1 MTTRGFLFFA
11 VIWLMSLALA
21 ATVAGADGT
30 FKVKVPAGQWKAVKA
45 ANQPK
50 GAIVTVEAKSNG
62 AVAVAFVDSGEYGH
76 FPAVT
81 RPLFQGR
88 VDQHLSFSVTIPSA
102 GDYYVVLD
110 NRTAEE
116 PRAVTVT
123 VRRARGDQARATE
136 DSIEAFQRKLDE
148 FQRNLNQVFVFNP
161 VPLRIKECGAPK
173 AFTTSSA
180 IVLCRE
186 YTSMLRETLGDRT
199 KAADAI
205 LFTLF
210 HEFGHVLLAQW
221 KYPAYD
227 NEEVAD
233 EFATAAMV
241 LLGQK
246 DRVRAKAEYFA
257 AKPSSAEAIAK
268 AFQDDRHPLS
278 AQRARNIL
286 RWADDPSLVRKWQT
300 LFVPHLQTPA
310 LQQFLQQSAPL
321 MERGLMAQELAS
333 RR

>member
-1 MTTRGFLFFA
+1 MA
-11 VIWLMSLALA
+11 VLALA
-21 ATVAGADGT
+21 GAPAVAEGT
-30 FKVKVPAGQWKAVKA
+30 FKVKVPAGTWKAIKVP
-45 ANQPK
+45 NQPK
-50 GAIVTVEAKSNG
+50 GASITVDAKSNG
-62 AVAVAFVDSGEYGH
+62 ALSVVFLDVDEYAQ
-76 FPAVT
+76 FPTVT

-88 VDQHLSFSVTIPSA
+88 VEQHLSFKVAIPSA
-102 GDYYVVLD
+102 GDYFVVLD
-110 NRTAEE
+110 NRTAEH

-123 VRRARGDQARATE
+123 VRRTRGPQTGAGE
-136 DSIEAFQRKLDE
+136 ESLEAFQRQLDE
-148 FQRNLNQVFVFNP
+148 FQRNLNRVFIFDP
-161 VPLRIKECGAPK
+161 VPLQIKDCGAPK

-180 IVLCRE
+180 VVLCRE
-186 YTSMLRETLGDRT
+186 YTSMLRETLGDKT
-199 KAADAI
+199 KTADAI

-221 KYPAYD
+221 RYPAYD

-233 EFATAAMV
+233 EFATATMV

-246 DRVRAKAEYFA
+246 GRVRAKAEYFA

-286 RWADDPSLVRKWQT
+286 RWADDPSLVRKWQA
-300 LFVPHLQTPA
+300 LFVPHLQTAA
-310 LQQFLQQSAPL
+310 LEQFLREPEPSIDRRL
-321 MERGLMAQELAS
+321 IAQELAS

>member
-1 MTTRGFLFFA
+1 MTSHGFVLCA
-11 VIWLMSLALA
+11 VTGIAVLALA
-21 ATVAGADGT
+21 SAPAVAEGT
-30 FKVKVPAGQWKAVKA
+30 FKVKVPPGKWKALKVP
-45 ANQPK
+45 NQPK
-50 GAIVTVEAKSNG
+50 GVSVTVEANSNG

-76 FPAVT
+76 FPTVT

-102 GDYYVVLD
+102 GDYFVVLD

-123 VRRARGDQARATE
+123 VRRVRSNQARARE
-136 DSIEAFQRKLDE
+136 DSIGGFQRQLDE
-148 FQRNLNQVFVFNP
+148 FQRNLNQVFLFDP
-161 VPLRIKECGAPK
+161 VPLQIKDCGAAK

-186 YTSMLRETLGDRT
+186 YASMLQETLGDRT
-199 KAADAI
+199 KAGDAI
-205 LFTLF
+205 LFTVF

-268 AFQDDRHPLS
+268 AFRDDRHPLS

-286 RWADDPSLVRKWQT
+286 RWADDPSLVRKWEA
-300 LFVPHLQTPA
+300 LFVPHLQTAA
-310 LQQFLQQSAPL
+310 LQRFLQEPDPL
-321 MERGLMAQELAS
+321 MDRRVMAQELAS

>member
-1 MTTRGFLFFA
+1 MTSYRFVLCA
-11 VIWLMSLALA
+11 VTVMAVLALA
-21 ATVAGADGT
+21 GAPAGAEGT
-30 FKVKVPAGQWKAVKA
+30 FKVKVPPGKWKALKIP
-45 ANQPK
+45 NQPK
-50 GAIVTVEAKSNG
+50 GVSVTVEAKSNG

-102 GDYYVVLD
+102 GDYFVLLD

-123 VRRARGDQARATE
+123 VRRTRSHQARATE
-136 DSIEAFQRKLDE
+136 DSIGAFQRQLDE
-148 FQRNLNQVFVFNP
+148 FQRNLNQVFLFDP
-161 VPLRIKECGAPK
+161 VPLQIKECGAPK

-186 YTSMLRETLGDRT
+186 YASMLQETLGDKS
-199 KAADAI
+199 KAGDAI
-205 LFTLF
+205 LFTVF

-268 AFQDDRHPLS
+268 AFRDDRHPLS

-286 RWADDPSLVRKWQT
+286 RWADDPKLVRKWQT
-300 LFVPHLQTPA
+300 LFVPHLQTA
-310 LQQFLQQSAPL
+310 ALEQYLQQPAPL
-321 MERGLMAQELAS
+321 MDRGLIAQELAS

>member
-1 MTTRGFLFFA
+1 MTTRGFFCLG
-11 VIWLMSLALA
+11 VSCLMALALA
-21 ATVAGADGT
+21 GAAAGVDGT
-30 FKVKVPAGQWKAVKA
+30 FNVKVPAGKWKALKVP
-45 ANQPK
+45 NQPK

-62 AVAVAFVDSGEYGH
+62 AVAVVFVDIGEYGH

-88 VDQHLSFSVTIPSA
+88 VEQHLSFSVTIPSA
-102 GDYYVVLD
+102 GDYFVVLD
-110 NRTAEE
+110 NRTAEA
-116 PRAVTVT
+116 PRAITVT
-123 VRRARGDQARATE
+123 VRGARGDQARARE
-136 DSIEAFQRKLDE
+136 DSIGAFQKKLDE
-148 FQRNLNQVFVFNP
+148 FQRNLNQVFIFNP
-161 VPLRIKECGAPK
+161 VPLRIKQCGAPK

-186 YTSMLRETLGDRT
+186 YASMLYETLGDRT
-199 KAADAI
+199 KAGDAI
-205 LFTLF
+205 LFTVF

-268 AFQDDRHPLS
+268 AFRDDRHPLS

-300 LFVPHLQTPA
+300 LFVPHLQTAA
-310 LQQFLQQSAPL
+310 LEQFLQQPEPL
-321 MERGLMAQELAS
+321 MDRGLMAQELAS